1 MPKIATISRA
11 QLNMAL
17 RLDAEHYSPR
27 FIPVLQ
33 QLKKH
38 QTIKLRDTLV
48 EPIRTGHTPSMKN
61 STYYHP
67 GIIKFIKTDNLR
79 EDEIDISEVQMLSEL
94 GNKQIAASELRPG
107 DVIVTII
114 GATEDII
121 GRAAC
126 VQPELGRANIN
137 QNIALIRSR
146 VSSGF
151 LTVFLNSKYGREQ
164 LIWLSRQTGQV
175 NLNCREVEE
184 LIIPIFSNTFVRF
197 INELHRKRHD
207 LLRSAVDMYYKAEQ
221 LLLTEVGLQNWV
233 AERTLGFVCSYSRV
247 LVDHRLDAE
256 HFQPKYAALRNHI
269 RNYRNGFTQVERIA
283 LISNERV
290 DPRTFPNKQFRYV
303 ELANINSIIGTIR
316 DASNITGAEAPSR
329 ARMLL
334 RKGDVVVSSVEGS
347 LNRVALVDEEYD
359 KTIGSTGFFVLRPL
373 TVESEYLL
381 ALAKSFILREQ
392 MHCEATGTILTSV
405 PSGLLSNI
413 IVPDI
418 PYNIRKLIACHVS
431 KSHALWKQSRTL
443 FERIKKAVEI
453 AVEKGEQKAMEYLKN
468 IFG

>member
-33 QLKKH
+33 QLKKY
-38 QTIKLRDTLV
+38 QTIKLRDTLI

-146 VSSGF
+146 LPSGF

-207 LLRSAVDMYYKAEQ
+207 LLRSAIDMYYKAENLLLEELGLKDFKPKYERYYTVNLSEALTVRRIDAEYFQ
-221 LLLTEVGLQNWV
+221 PVYSHLIGYLKRNFKILPLKAFVLDLQKGIEVGSENYREKGKPFFRVSNLSVHGFVKRDQKYIEEELYQKLNNSYEPQIGDLLLTKDATPGIAYVVKEQEKGIISSGIL
-233 AERTLGFVCSYSRV
+233 
-247 LVDHRLDAE
+247 RLKIDENQIDAE
-256 HFQPKYAALRNHI
+256 YLAL
-269 RNYRNGFTQVERIA
+269 Y
-283 LISNERV
+283 
-290 DPRTFPNKQFRYV
+290 
-303 ELANINSIIGTIR
+303 INSIVGKLQIER
-316 DASNITGAEAPSR
+316 DSGGSVITHWKPEQIKNLQVPVLPVETQQKIAMLVKQSHQTWKKARELLDEAK
-329 ARMLL
+329 
-334 RKGDVVVSSVEGS
+334 RKI
-347 LNRVALVDEEYD
+347 EEE
-359 KTIGSTGFFVLRPL
+359 I
-373 TVESEYLL
+373 E
-381 ALAKSFILREQ
+381 
-392 MHCEATGTILTSV
+392 
-405 PSGLLSNI
+405 
-413 IVPDI
+413 
-418 PYNIRKLIACHVS
+418 S
-431 KSHALWKQSRTL
+431 KS
-443 FERIKKAVEI
+443 
-453 AVEKGEQKAMEYLKN
+453 
-468 IFG
+468 